1 LPACRQAGG
10 EKIVLVKKI
19 INIFAVTE
27 IFIGGLTLVSVITAL
42 ILNTSTKPFN
52 VLIFVIIA
60 SLISFLLGVGL
71 LMRNPQA
78 YYIILY
84 FSITIIISKILI
96 STGIISLNGA
106 LETSIPASL
115 KNIFS
120 LVYHGLILVVFNL
133 KNIRKE
139 FIKY

>member
-1 LPACRQAGG
+1 MKSKL
-10 EKIVLVKKI
+10 

-27 IFIGGLTLVSVITAL
+27 IFIGGITLISVTTSL
-42 ILNTSTKPFN
+42 ILANSTKPLN
-52 VLIFVIIA
+52 VLVFVIIT
-60 SLISFLLGVGL
+60 SLISFLLGIGL

-96 STGIISLNGA
+96 FAKIISLNGA
-106 LETSIPASL
+106 LETSLPAPV
-115 KNIFS
+115 KNIVS
-120 LVYHGLILVVFNL
+120 LLYHSLILVVFNL

-139 FIKY
+139 FI